1 MAWIGTA
8 DSAVLTCQVP
18 RSLNAE
24 VASLLRRLHP
34 VVQPDRRVEQRTPI
48 PFLFELSPSNQEPP
62 ELLSHSMV
70 VVGKDI
76 TERGIAFYHDQP
88 IPYRRAVLSIDLPDE
103 CLVELEVDLLWCRFT
118 SVGWYESGGRLMGV
132 HNLPLAMNEAG

>member
-8 DSAVLTCQVP
+8 DSAVQTCQVP

-34 VVQPDRRVEQRTPI
+34 VVEPDRRVQQRTPI
-48 PFLFELSPSNQEPP
+48 PFLFQLSPSPDEPP
-62 ELLSHSMV
+62 ELLAHSIV

-76 TERGIAFYHDQP
+76 TSRGISFYHEKP
-88 IPYRRAVLSIDLPDE
+88 IPYRRGTLSIDLPDE

-118 SVGWYESGGRLMGV
+118 SLGWYESGGRLMGV
-132 HNLPLAMNEAG
+132 HNMPLAMCEAC